1 MKQNDKLCVC
11 VVDTHTHA
19 HKLDTGCCVEEN
31 VEGSFWI
38 GQGFILV
45 YSITSHLSLE
55 RIQRIRTQIL
65 QIKERDNVPSVLV
78 GNKCDLTSDREVSTE
93 EGMNLAKNWNCPFL
107 ETSAKVGIN
116 VEECLFQLVREI
128 RQNIEKERKH
138 NHKHSNC
145 EVM

>member
-1 MKQNDKLCVC
+1 LDRTRIHFSVFHHLTSFIGKNPEN
-11 VVDTHTHA
+11 THPNFA
-19 HKLDTGCCVEEN
+19 N
-31 VEGSFWI
+31 
-38 GQGFILV
+38 QR
-45 YSITSHLSLE
+45 E
-55 RIQRIRTQIL
+55 R
-65 QIKERDNVPSVLV
+65 ERDNIPSVLV